1 MKKTNK
7 KKTKES
13 ERTSQTLTCVRM
25 FFSWVC
31 KWSAS
36 AVSSSLKNPQTHF
49 RQFLP
54 PIIFLFNHFMFSYSF
69 FFNQILSLCLRGR
82 ILQFKSYPNMWMHF
96 VHTFLFMFPKV
107 MIKRLFENQE
117 LLKLMIISFILK
129 TFKFDSR
136 MILWGEIRHPSKG

>member
-1 MKKTNK
+1 MKKTKQTKQK
-7 KKTKES
+7 KANGLHKPWLVSGCFLVES
-13 ERTSQTLTCVRM
+13 
-25 FFSWVC
+25 
-31 KWSAS
+31 
-36 AVSSSLKNPQTHF
+36 VSGQHQLCHPHWKIHRHISGNFSLK
-49 RQFLP
+49 LP
-54 PIIFLFNHFMFSYSF
+54 FNSLVSCFWISY

-82 ILQFKSYPNMWMHF
+82 ILQFKLYPNMGMHF
-96 VHTFLFMFPKV
+96 VYTFLFMFPKV